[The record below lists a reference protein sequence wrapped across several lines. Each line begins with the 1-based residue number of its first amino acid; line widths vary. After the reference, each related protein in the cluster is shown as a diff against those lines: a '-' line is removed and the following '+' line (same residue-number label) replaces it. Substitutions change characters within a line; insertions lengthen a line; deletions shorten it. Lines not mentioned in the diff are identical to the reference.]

1 MINHISNNIDSISTG
16 YQKPRQPAAPV
27 SSEQV
32 AQTPAPIR
40 QTQLNEQEIESVKL
54 AYDQPDGRNQKAL
67 ASYQDIEK
75 AQMREEISNTFG
87 IDLYA

>member
-1 MINHISNNIDSISTG
+1 MINQISNNIDSISSG
-16 YQKPRQPAAPV
+16 YQKPKQPAAPAV
-27 SSEQV
+27 PEQV
-32 AQTPAPIR
+32 AKSPAPIR
-40 QTQLNEQEIESVKL
+40 QTQLNEQEIETVKL

-75 AQMREEISNTFG
+75 AQMREEISSTFG